1 MTSPS
6 RRPPASRSQ
15 KLLSIAVALLG
26 GLSAS
31 LGSYIVAKE
40 LHASSLDAVGWA
52 GCTFI
57 AVSMLVLRILDE
69 LR

>member
-6 RRPPASRSQ
+6 RRPPVPRSQ
-15 KLLSIAVALLG
+15 KLLLIAVALLG

-31 LGSYIVAKE
+31 LGAYIVATE
-40 LHASSLDAVGWA
+40 LDASSLDAVKWA
-52 GCTFI
+52 GGAFI
-57 AVSMLVLRILDE
+57 AVSMLVLRTLEE